1 MPTKSLSAEY
11 LKGLWDEN
19 PVFRQL
25 LGMCPVL
32 AVTNT
37 GMNALAMGLATLF
50 VLVMSSTAV
59 SLIRGFVPK
68 QVRIVTFILVIATFV
83 TVVDYAIMAISL
95 DLHKAL
101 GAFISLIVVN
111 CLILGRAEAFAS
123 KNSPVRA
130 ALDALGMG
138 LAASFVLI
146 LSSLVVASIKK
157 LIPNQVRIASYI
169 VVIAT
174 FVTVADRV
182 MAAFF
187 PPISKALGPYV
198 PLIVVNCI
206 ILGRQEAFSSRNS
219 VGRSLIDA
227 LGMSTGF
234 VLALLVLS
242 SIREILG
249 AGTFLGYQVMGS
261 WFKPWIIMILP
272 AGAFITLGVLLG
284 IALLV
289 EQKTRERRVS

>member
-1 MPTKSLSAEY
+1 MPTKSLSGEY

-32 AVTNT
+32 AVTNAVIN
-37 GMNALAMGLATLF
+37 GIAMGLAT
-50 VLVMSSTAV
+50 
-59 SLIRGFVPK
+59 
-68 QVRIVTFILVIATFV
+68 
-83 TVVDYAIMAISL
+83 
-95 DLHKAL
+95 
-101 GAFISLIVVN
+101 
-111 CLILGRAEAFAS
+111 
-123 KNSPVRA
+123 
-130 ALDALGMG
+130 
-138 LAASFVLI
+138 SFVLI
-146 LSSLVVASIKK
+146 LSSLVVASIKRF
-157 LIPNQVRIASYI
+157 IPDQVRIASYI

-182 MAAFF
+182 MAAYF

-242 SIREILG
+242 SIREVLG
-249 AGTFLGYQVMGS
+249 AGTFLGYQVMGP
-261 WFKPWIIMILP
+261 WFTPWIIMILP